1 MQIDLGVHKLD
12 YLATRDMNKGRFTR
26 SLTTNHSYL
35 QLQVFRYL
43 MSGAKCCSLKTFCL
57 SEVQCARN
65 KKKECAQERERVRG
79 L

>member
-12 YLATRDMNKGRFTR
+12 YLAKRDMNKGRFTR

-35 QLQVFRYL
+35 QLQVFKYL
-43 MSGAKCCSLKTFCL
+43 MSEANCCSLNTFCL
-57 SEVQCARN
+57 SAVCARN
-65 KKKECAQERERVRG
+65 KKKECAQETERVRG